1 MKEILD
7 LKEFSYFLR
16 VNRNNI
22 IDKWSDD
29 EIVKNIFH
37 KNSIPLIEKTNKL
50 FYQFCDCFVSVMQ
63 WNLTIAECQVKIDF
77 LKLLASHGV
86 KTPDLFT
93 IIIRLK
99 SAIERVLY
107 ENMYLSYSLQIELDE
122 LSIKI
127 ANELNET
134 YEQLQ
139 DTTQQ
144 NNCESSNLLNEYKR
158 AVDLSNIVSKTN
170 PKGIITYVNDKFCQI
185 SGYEKSELIGKPH
198 NIIRHPNMPSDAF
211 KDLWDTIKSKKPW
224 HGVVTNMKKDGRKYV
239 VDSTVIP
246 ILDLDGDIVEYI
258 AVRHDITEFEDTK
271 EQLRNINKAM
281 KNKVDELYSMT
292 TTLEQQ
298 ATIDSLTK
306 IYNRYKFEELFDEEL
321 QRANRVS
328 QDLSLIIFDIDHF
341 KAINDTYGHQAGDS
355 VLKELSELIS
365 KNIKTSD
372 IFARWGGEEF
382 VILLPGTSLDGAVM
396 FAEKLRKMVKEYDF
410 KEIDKM
416 TSSFG
421 VGKFEEYE
429 NKQTFFEKV
438 DKALYVAKSKG
449 RNRVEK
455 ALFNCVV

>member
-22 IDKWSDD
+22 IEKWSDN

-37 KNSIPLIEKTNKL
+37 KYSIPLIEKTNKL
-50 FYQFCDCFVSVMQ
+50 FYQFCDCFISVMQ

-99 SAIERVLY
+99 SAIEMVLY

-122 LSIKI
+122 LSLKI
-127 ANELNET
+127 SNELNET

-139 DTTQQ
+139 DTTKD
-144 NNCESSNLLNEYKR
+144 NKCESSNLLNEYKR
-158 AVDLSNIVSKTN
+158 AVDISNIVSKTN
-170 PKGIITYVNDKFCQI
+170 PKGIITYVNDKFCEI
-185 SGYEKSELIGKPH
+185 SGYEKNELIGKPH
-198 NIIRHPNMPSDAF
+198 NVIRHPNMPSDVF
-211 KDLWDTIKSKKPW
+211 KDLWDTIKLKKPW
-224 HGVVTNMKKDGRKYV
+224 HGIVTNMKKDGRKYV

-306 IYNRYKFEELFDEEL
+306 IYNRYKFEEFFDEEL
-321 QRANRVS
+321 QRVIRIP

-355 VLKELSELIS
+355 ALKDLSQLIS

-372 IFARWGGEEF
+372 VFARWGGEEF
-382 VILLPGTSLDGAVM
+382 VILLPGTSLDGAFM
-396 FAEKLRKMVKEYDF
+396 FAQKLRKMVKEFDF
-410 KEIDKM
+410 KEIGKM
-416 TSSFG
+416 TLSFG
-421 VGKFEEYE
+421 VGTFQEYE

-455 ALFNCVV
+455 ALFNCVL